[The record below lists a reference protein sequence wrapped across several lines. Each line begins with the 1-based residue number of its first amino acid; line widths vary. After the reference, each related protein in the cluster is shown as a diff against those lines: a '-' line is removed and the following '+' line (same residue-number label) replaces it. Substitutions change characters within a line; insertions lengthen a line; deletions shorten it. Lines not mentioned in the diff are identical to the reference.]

1 MAVTGVLIDG
11 QRVNIPG
18 VYPEVNVEGM
28 NPPALGFTG
37 IVGVIAPS
45 DGGLPDTIYTFRTY
59 DEAKAVLR
67 GGRILSYLSRMFQPS
82 ADINGAREVRFIRG
96 NASAV
101 QATYDWTDEDGS
113 YATFTSR
120 DAGAWTNGIRLSC
133 VLNAA
138 DTVLIVERG
147 YSPTYYVPKTFTVKN
162 VPDNKTYAYTFR
174 NGINL
179 VAPAGSVFTINS
191 TNRTLN
197 LTTNSALVE
206 ETTFDE
212 VPTFADL
219 VAWIN
224 RHTGWTATCIGPSY
238 YPTET
243 LNDNSDTPPDV
254 ANLAI
259 FYPAETGLLVYILN
273 TQNPTVSAVLNAE
286 QPPQPLVSCGEV
298 PMASG
303 AGKGSDGLT
312 TNSLTAALTLAET
325 TSMHLMWIQS
335 SSPALQALLMAHC
348 AAMSTDIARKY
359 RIAVMGLNLTATSPY
374 DDPVDG
380 AASFDAA
387 IALAIANVQA
397 LDGPGVYCLNG
408 STWANPVTGIQ
419 EQLGGLGLAAQVV
432 GMKSGALPGI
442 PITNK
447 TLHSTGLE
455 FPNITD
461 AQKSL
466 ILDNCITTIFRN
478 VEDMTTNILQAIT
491 TRQSVNPMIR
501 TFHGMYITHEIARME
516 IAVLS
521 KFIGAPLDL
530 STGQLIK
537 SAMGKALD
545 RVISS
550 GSNPAGYLTEGRLFD
565 GTRVPAWE
573 GLSVSGD
580 STTGLWTIRVNPHPI
595 GETDFILV
603 VNNLTPAP
611 IEL

>member
-1 MAVTGVLIDG
+1 MAESGVLIDG

-28 NPPALGFTG
+28 NPPSLGFTG
-37 IVGVIAPS
+37 IVGVVAPS
-45 DGGLPDTIYTFRTY
+45 DGGLPDTIYTFRNY
-59 DEAKAVLR
+59 NEAKAVLR

-82 ADINGAREVRFIRG
+82 SDINGAREVRFIRG

-101 QATYDWTDEDGS
+101 RASYDWLVGGGGD
-113 YATFTSR
+113 YAIFTAMDS
-120 DAGAWTNGIRLSC
+120 GAWTNGIRISSVLSS
-133 VLNAA
+133 A
-138 DTVLIVERG
+138 DSVLITDRES
-147 YSPTYYVPKTFTVKN
+147 SPVYYVPKVFTVKN
-162 VPDNKTYAYTFR
+162 VPDKKTYAYTFK

-179 VAPAGSVFTINS
+179 VAPAGSVFTVDSSERTINLS
-191 TNRTLN
+191 TNAT
-197 LTTNSALVE
+197 VVD

-212 VPTFADL
+212 VPTFEDL

-224 RHTGWTATCIGPSY
+224 RHTGWVATCIGAAY

-243 LNDNSDTPPDV
+243 LNDNASAAPDV

-259 FYPAETGLLVYILN
+259 FYPAETGLLVYLLN
-273 TQNPTVSAVLNAE
+273 TQNPAISAVLGSE
-286 QPPQPLVSCGEV
+286 HPSPLVALSEAPLTGGV
-298 PMASG
+298 
-303 AGKGSDGLT
+303 GKGTDKLT
-312 TNSLTAALTLAET
+312 TPSLTAALTLAET

-335 SSPALQALLMAHC
+335 SNPALQALLMAHC

-359 RIAVMGLNLTATSPY
+359 RIAVMGINFTATSPY
-374 DDPVDG
+374 DEPVAG
-380 AASFDAA
+380 ASSFDAA

-478 VEDMTTNILQAIT
+478 VEDMTTNVLQAIT
-491 TRQSVNPMIR
+491 TRQSVNPMVR
-501 TFHGMYITHEIARME
+501 TFHGMYICHEIARME

-521 KFIGAPLDL
+521 KFIGSPLDL

-537 SAMGKALD
+537 GAMGKALD

-573 GLSVSGD
+573 GLTVSGD